1 MNFNYRIAL
10 SIPLIYHE
18 GMRKRNVHLSIYLV
32 FLFASLMIPGCSSVV
47 LIEQNSPDGQSR
59 YYAKKPG
66 SSSDTIYHG
75 LYCQWYPNGTKK
87 YEVTYKKGKKT
98 GHETQWDAFG
108 YKVREADFKNDLKNG
123 LEIFWVGNGIKKREA
138 LYKNGLQNGLEITF
152 SDDGKKVKEENYL
165 NGKKDGVEFGYDSNG
180 KKVYEVTYKEGKK
193 HGQEIFY
200 NYGNG
205 EKPQATIVNWVDGNV
220 VQ

>member
-1 MNFNYRIAL
+1 
-10 SIPLIYHE
+10 
-18 GMRKRNVHLSIYLV
+18 MRNKKVLFAAFLV
-32 FLFASLMIPGCSSVV
+32 FLIVSLMISGCSSVV

-66 SSSDTIYHG
+66 SSSDTLYHG
-75 LYCQWYPNGTKK
+75 LYSLWYPNGIKK
-87 YEVTYKKGKKT
+87 YEVTYKKGKKN

-108 YKVREADFKNDLKNG
+108 YKVREADFKNDLKSG
-123 LEIFWVGNGIKKREA
+123 LEIFWVGNGTKKREA

-152 SDDGKKVKEENYL
+152 SDDGKKVKEEMYL
-165 NGKKDGVEFGYDSNG
+165 NGKKHGVEFGYDSNG
-180 KKVYEVTYKEGKK
+180 RKVYEVTYKEGKK

-200 NYGNG
+200 NYANG
-205 EKPQATIVNWVDGNV
+205 EKPQATIINWVDGNV